1 MRIILIDD
9 DYHTCQTLS
18 RALTAKGIST
28 EIHTTLG
35 DAVRTL
41 LTEDFDAMLLDYHLP
56 GLNGTD
62 ALPIIQ
68 EVSPQM
74 PVILMMDE
82 ATPED
87 REKALRA
94 GAFSLLLKPI
104 TQETL
109 LHALRST
116 RRPRGAKGAS
126 R

>member
-1 MRIILIDD
+1 
-9 DYHTCQTLS
+9 
-18 RALTAKGIST
+18 
-28 EIHTTLG
+28 
-35 DAVRTL
+35 
-41 LTEDFDAMLLDYHLP
+41 
-56 GLNGTD
+56 
-62 ALPIIQ
+62 
-68 EVSPQM
+68 M